1 MPTGVPRGRTAK
13 NGWPIFIGVITSDDE
28 AAVPS
33 LSHCEPA
40 LAGSITLA

>member
-1 MPTGVPRGRTAK
+1 MPTGLHRGPARAY
-13 NGWPIFIGVITSDDE
+13 GWPIFIGVITSDDE